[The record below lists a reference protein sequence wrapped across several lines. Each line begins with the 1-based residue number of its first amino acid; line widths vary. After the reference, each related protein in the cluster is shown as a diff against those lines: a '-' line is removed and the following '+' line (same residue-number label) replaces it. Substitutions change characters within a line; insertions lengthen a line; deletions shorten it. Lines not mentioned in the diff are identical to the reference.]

1 MANAMQMQIHHPML
15 LTQPNRNLHLFCRSC
30 WELHG
35 SISVLFSEEF
45 MHLSGPA
52 TREVS
57 ACPRIVIKNGK
68 ATRASGHYSKYYATC
83 DEGYRLN
90 GPNVLICDQ
99 YDKWSTIPTCDLIT
113 TPAPPTTT
121 PLTTTPLTTTPL
133 TTTPLTTTPLTTT
146 PLTTTPLT
154 TTPLT
159 TTPLTTTPLTTTSV
173 TEPLPTPDNQT
184 ELYIPNGRIIA
195 GPKPPYLIGDN
206 VTIQCYPG
214 FTMYGEPRIQYI
226 GGNQWEPGIPSCR
239 LNVFAIIIIS
249 GTLIGAVSLASFKA
263 YKKYFPHEVV
273 PATDDG
279 AEAKDYMESRVKTLL
294 SEQEEANCTWR
305 ARGRSLF
312 AAVRSST
319 EKDMSLRQRPIPP
332 TKLCGHPGDLPDGSV
347 HIETDLSFGSTVT
360 FSCNEGYRLIGP
372 QFARCEI
379 AGKGVHW
386 NEEIPHCQS
395 IPCLPPPDIE
405 NGKHSGE
412 QEDYTYG
419 ASVTYKC
426 NNVPRGSVPFSLI
439 GEATIYCRSNED
451 NNGVWSAPAP
461 QCKVVKCPEPAV
473 PNGRRETAYSPDY
486 IYRSRVIMK
495 CLPDYVMI
503 GSDVIECQE
512 NNTWHPELPVCL
524 RMSCDHPGDLQHGSV
539 HTETGLGVNSTVT
552 FSCNDGY
559 RLIGPQSIRCV
570 LFSKHLDW
578 DRPIPHCQPIPCLPP
593 PDIENGKHSGEQENY
608 TYGASVTY
616 KCNDVPRVVKCPEP
630 AVPNGRRETAYS
642 PDYIYRSRVTM
653 KCLPGY
659 VMIGSDVIEC
669 QEDNTWHPGL
679 PVCQTKLCGH
689 PGDLPDGSVRIETDL
704 SFGSTVTFSC
714 NEGYR
719 LIGRSSV
726 QCVIDS
732 TGVRW
737 SNRLPEC
744 TRIPCLPPPDIENG
758 KHSGEQED
766 YTYGASVTYKCNDVP
781 RGSVPFSL
789 IGEATIHCSSDA
801 EENGVW
807 SAPAPRCKVV
817 KCAEPAVPNGRRETA
832 YSPNYI
838 YRSRVIMKCLP
849 GYVMIGSDAIECQ
862 EDNTWHPELPVC
874 QTTVSVS
881 SASTPTATVLVIA
894 HGRIIDGPKPPYAVG
909 DSITIECDAGYTLHG
924 EAKIQYVGGNQWK
937 PGIPSCHLKEGLSTG
952 VIVTLCIVFGK

>member
-1 MANAMQMQIHHPML
+1 MTCRRRLAPRLGLAL
-15 LTQPNRNLHLFCRSC
+15 LPALLLPLLPGAARGDCGPPDRLPYAELADAFKDQTTFPVNSSVQYVCR
-30 WELHG
+30 
-35 SISVLFSEEF
+35 
-45 MHLSGPA
+45 P
-52 TREVS
+52 
-57 ACPRIVIKNGK
+57 
-68 ATRASGHYSKYYATC
+68 
-83 DEGYRLN
+83 GYRRDPSLEAAR
-90 GPNVLICDQ
+90 ICRAGSL
-99 YDKWSTIPTCDLIT
+99 WSRPEKFC
-113 TPAPPTTT
+113 
-121 PLTTTPLTTTPL
+121 
-133 TTTPLTTTPLTTT
+133 
-146 PLTTTPLT
+146 
-154 TTPLT
+154 
-159 TTPLTTTPLTTTSV
+159 
-173 TEPLPTPDNQT
+173 
-184 ELYIPNGRIIA
+184 IA
-195 GPKPPYLIGDN
+195 
-206 VTIQCYPG
+206 
-214 FTMYGEPRIQYI
+214 
-226 GGNQWEPGIPSCR
+226 
-239 LNVFAIIIIS
+239 
-249 GTLIGAVSLASFKA
+249 
-263 YKKYFPHEVV
+263 
-273 PATDDG
+273 
-279 AEAKDYMESRVKTLL
+279 
-294 SEQEEANCTWR
+294 
-305 ARGRSLF
+305 
-312 AAVRSST
+312 
-319 EKDMSLRQRPIPP
+319 
-332 TKLCGHPGDLPDGSV
+332 KLCGHPGDLPDGSV

-616 KCNDVPRVVKCPEP
+616 KCNDVPRGSVPFSLIGEAAIHCSSDAEKNGVWSAPAPRCKVVKCPEP

-679 PVCQTKLCGH
+679 PVCQT
-689 PGDLPDGSVRIETDL
+689 
-704 SFGSTVTFSC
+704 
-714 NEGYR
+714 
-719 LIGRSSV
+719 
-726 QCVIDS
+726 
-732 TGVRW
+732 
-737 SNRLPEC
+737 
-744 TRIPCLPPPDIENG
+744 
-758 KHSGEQED
+758 
-766 YTYGASVTYKCNDVP
+766 
-781 RGSVPFSL
+781 
-789 IGEATIHCSSDA
+789 
-801 EENGVW
+801 
-807 SAPAPRCKVV
+807 
-817 KCAEPAVPNGRRETA
+817 
-832 YSPNYI
+832 
-838 YRSRVIMKCLP
+838 
-849 GYVMIGSDAIECQ
+849 
-862 EDNTWHPELPVC
+862 
-874 QTTVSVS
+874 TVSVS

-909 DSITIECDAGYTLHG
+909 DNITIECDAGYTLHG

-952 VIVTLCIVFGK
+952 VIVTLCIVFGALVASLAGYGAYKKLHSRKRESALQTSTAKYSSYKP